1 MSNKKARNLDPRVAA
16 LRSSVTQFA
25 SSNGCMSANGVAVFA
40 EGALIVPDAR
50 QLAGGPDFIRLVCPS
65 ALPAAIIVAAIDKGG
80 DEDLIEMMNILRDDL
95 KTERNARRLSKAGH
109 RFMRLVYSLA
119 RRWVAAQKP
128 NDTRH

>member
-1 MSNKKARNLDPRVAA
+1 
-16 LRSSVTQFA
+16 
-25 SSNGCMSANGVAVFA
+25 MSANGVAVFA